1 MPPLV
6 ESEVQRLDD
15 RLRDAQGA
23 MQANMGILVERDAQ
37 LGALHNKSVSVQENT
52 ALFSK
57 QAKRIKWQ
65 QRIHNFKMLAAV
77 IFVLLVLCVFV
88 ATKGSLVN
96 LIGSEFLLFAAA
108 FGLYHLVDKLLLR
121 QSAPAEETEDVAAI
135 E

>member
-1 MPPLV
+1 MPPPV

-65 QRIHNFKMLAAV
+65 ARIHNFKILAAV
-77 IFVLLVLCVFV
+77 FFVFAVLCVFV
-88 ATKGSLVN
+88 ATKDSPVTL
-96 LIGSEFLLFAAA
+96 LGSEFLVVAVA
-108 FGLYHLVDKLLLR
+108 FGLYHLVDKLLLQCR
-121 QSAPAEETEDVAAI
+121 
-135 E
+135 